1 VNLRIATCAK
11 LPEPDADEPI
21 LGAALAA
28 AGIAA
33 QLVAWDDP
41 SADWDA
47 PIATVIRSTW
57 NYVQDVDAFLRWV
70 TRAAAAA
77 PIWNPPDVVRGNV
90 RKRYLIELAAR
101 GVTIVPTQLFERGA
115 PLPDAPF
122 DTRVVIK
129 PEVGAGSFHA
139 RAFELG
145 DPAAHAHLAMLTAR
159 GAALVQ
165 PYVPSV
171 DDYGERSIIFIAG
184 ELTHAIRKAP
194 RFAGGIEQT
203 TGPYPIDDA
212 ERALAEAAL
221 APYRDR
227 LLYGRVDVARDA
239 AGAPML
245 MELELVEPSLFFTRS
260 AYALDRF
267 VSALRERVVAT
278 AR

>member
-1 VNLRIATCAK
+1 MKLRIATCAR
-11 LPEPDADEPI
+11 LPEPDADEQV
-21 LGAALAA
+21 LGDALAR

-47 PIATVIRSTW
+47 PIPTVIRSTW
-57 NYVQDVDAFLRWV
+57 NYVRDLDAFLRWIA
-70 TRAAAAA
+70 RAAAAA
-77 PIWNPPDVVRGNV
+77 PVWNPPEIVRGNV
-90 RKRYLIELAAR
+90 RKRYLLELAAR
-101 GVTIVPTQLFERGA
+101 GVTIVPTQLFEQHA
-115 PLPDAPF
+115 ALPATPF

-145 DPAAHAHLAMLTAR
+145 DPAAHAHLAMLTAL

-194 RFAGGIEQT
+194 RFAGGVEQT
-203 TGPYPIDDA
+203 TGPFEIAPA

-227 LLYGRVDVARDA
+227 LLYGRVDLARDA
-239 AGAPML
+239 AGAPMV
-245 MELELVEPSLFFTRS
+245 MELELVEPSLFFSRS

-267 VSALRERVVAT
+267 VSALA
-278 AR
+278 ARLRS

>member
-1 VNLRIATCAK
+1 VKLRIATCAK
-11 LPEPDADEPI
+11 LPEPDADERL
-21 LGAALAA
+21 LGDALAS

-41 SADWDA
+41 NADWDA
-47 PIATVIRSTW
+47 PIPTVIRSTW
-57 NYVQDVDAFLRWV
+57 NYVRDIDGFLRWLD
-70 TRAAAAA
+70 RAAASA
-77 PIWNPPDVVRGNV
+77 PVWNSPDIVRGNV
-90 RKRYLIELAAR
+90 RKRYLLELDAR
-101 GVTIVPTQLFERGA
+101 GVRIVPTQLFEQHAQLR
-115 PLPDAPF
+115 DVVF
-122 DTRVVIK
+122 EHRVVIK

-194 RFAGGIEQT
+194 RFAGGVEQT
-203 TGPYPIDDA
+203 TGPFAIDDA
-212 ERALAEAAL
+212 ERVLAEAAL
-221 APYRDR
+221 APFRDR
-227 LLYGRVDVARDA
+227 LLYARVDVARDA
-239 AGAPML
+239 VGAPMV

-260 AYALDRF
+260 AYALERF
-267 VSALRERVVAT
+267 VTALA
-278 AR
+278 ARLRA